1 MFWVPLDMSD
11 HSDTRTV
18 TKLLRQQAALAAFGS
33 FAFREPDLNK
43 ILTEAAR
50 ICADS
55 LEVPFSK
62 ICRYRAAQGDLLIEA
77 GWGWNLGVVGRVVS
91 QADES
96 SPQGRAYVTG
106 QPVIIRNIND
116 ANNLTLP
123 AFYVEHGVVSTVDVV
138 IPAIDGAPYG
148 VLEIDSTHQHQ
159 YDEHDINFLTGFANV
174 LAEAVATVARVKALR
189 DALAAKNI
197 MAEELQHRVRS
208 NLEMVGAMLES
219 FARSNGDGEVRE
231 GIDLIARRVSTLAQ
245 IYESQLTTE
254 LSESI
259 DLAEYLQALCLRLP
273 GLQAKRKHPVRIVC
287 QTVSVPMSLE
297 GVTALGLAVAE
308 LVTNSYGHAFP
319 DREGTIT
326 VTLQLS
332 GAGRA
337 AIRIQNNGLIFVP
350 QTDSLHRGAGLVRL
364 LLDRIDGTL
373 DLDADNR
380 TLWTMN
386 FATSLPASGSSEAA

>member
-1 MFWVPLDMSD
+1 MPEQN
-11 HSDTRTV
+11 DTRTV
-18 TKLLRQQAALAAFGS
+18 AKLLRQQAALAAFGS
-33 FAFREPDLNK
+33 FAFREPDLSA
-43 ILTEAAR
+43 ILMEAAR
-50 ICADS
+50 ICATS

-62 ICRYRAAQGDLLIEA
+62 ICRYRPAQGDLLIEA
-77 GWGWNLGVVGRVVS
+77 GWGWHLGVVGRVVS

-116 ANNLTLP
+116 ANNLALP
-123 AFYVEHGVVSTVDVV
+123 AFYAEHGIVSTVDVV
-138 IPAIDGAPYG
+138 IPAIEGAPYG

-159 YDEHDINFLTGFANV
+159 YDEHDINVLTGFANV

-189 DALAAKNI
+189 DALAAKNV

-219 FARSNGDGEVRE
+219 FARTNGDGEVRE

-245 IYESQLTTE
+245 VYESQLGAE
-254 LSESI
+254 LSDSI

-273 GLQAKRKHPVRIVC
+273 GLQTKRKHLVRILC
-287 QTVSVPMSLE
+287 QTVPIPMSLD
-297 GVTALGLAVAE
+297 GVTALGMAVAE

-319 DREGTIT
+319 EREGTIT
-326 VTLQLS
+326 VTLRHS
-332 GAGRA
+332 GVGRA
-337 AIRIQNNGLIFVP
+337 AIHIQNDGLIFVP
-350 QTDSLHRGAGLVRL
+350 QTDSLHRGVGLVRL
-364 LLDRIDGTL
+364 LLDRVDGTL

-380 TLWTMN
+380 TSWTMN
-386 FATSLPASGSSEAA
+386 FATSFLVSGTNAAA